1 MITFLSEP
9 TTAKGIMFYLEF
21 VKPDASHQKEQR
33 EINDRATNPYP
44 FIQTELLFVVLVSV
58 EGVEYDVVVHKL
70 GANLRKI
77 I

>member
-1 MITFLSEP
+1 MHLIRRN
-9 TTAKGIMFYLEF
+9 K
-21 VKPDASHQKEQR
+21 
-33 EINDRATNPYP
+33 EINNRVTNPYP